1 VKSSYSVKHGIPPWG
16 PKSHRSLAL
25 ERAGAFV
32 RVGGWKS
39 LLLIDASYPSAM
51 GEYGTLFENEL
62 TLFGTPPSQTFVW
75 PPKTR

>member
-1 VKSSYSVKHGIPPWG
+1 LGWG